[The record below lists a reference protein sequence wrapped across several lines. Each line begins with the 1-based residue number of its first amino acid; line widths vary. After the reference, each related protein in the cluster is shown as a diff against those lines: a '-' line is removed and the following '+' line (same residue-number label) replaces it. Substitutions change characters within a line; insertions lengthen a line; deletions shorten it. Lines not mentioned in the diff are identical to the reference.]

1 MLQPKPVTIKIR
13 VGEREKSLTNLFQFS
28 STILDL
34 FEEVVTIF
42 FFGGVGEGKEE
53 KDKRKS
59 SGIVSALELK
69 REQ

>member
-42 FFGGVGEGKEE
+42 FLGGWE
-53 KDKRKS
+53 KGRKRKTR
-59 SGIVSALELK
+59 GKVVVFFQL
-69 REQ
+69 